1 MRGSSN
7 ALSSQGSHVDEHI
20 DRNLRETRKGRKE
33 FSFLNALFEVL
44 EELLK
49 ADSGTEKIQ
58 T

>member
-1 MRGSSN
+1 MN
-7 ALSSQGSHVDEHI
+7 EHI

-33 FSFLNALFEVL
+33 FSFSNALFEVL

-49 ADSGTEKIQ
+49 ADSGTEKIE